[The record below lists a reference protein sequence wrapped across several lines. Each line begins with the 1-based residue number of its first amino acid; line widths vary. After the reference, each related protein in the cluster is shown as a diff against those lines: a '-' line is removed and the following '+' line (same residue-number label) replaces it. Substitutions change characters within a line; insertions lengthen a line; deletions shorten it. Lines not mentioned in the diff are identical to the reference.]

1 MYKKTLIAATALVAS
16 FVAFQ
21 PVEQA
26 EAKVHFNIGIGIPG
40 PFYGHGGGYGH
51 SYHAPAPYYGHG
63 HRYRVSCGQIRRKL
77 RNRGYYRIRS
87 VDCSGS
93 RYTFH
98 AKRHGDWYKIRV
110 KSRSIKNLNLFMQ
123 NLINVYIEIL

>member
-1 MYKKTLIAATALVAS
+1 MFKKTIIAATALVAS

-26 EAKVHFNIGIGIPG
+26 EAKVSVQIGIGG
-40 PFYGHGGGYGH
+40 SGYYGGGYYGGG
-51 SYHAPAPYYGHG
+51 YYPAPHYGGGYYAP
-63 HRYRVSCGQIRRKL
+63 RPVYRKTCGQIRRKL

-98 AKRHGDWYKIRV
+98 AKRGGQWFRLRV
-110 KSRSIKNLNLFMQ
+110 KSRSG
-123 NLINVYIEIL
+123 YIYKVRYL

>member
-1 MYKKTLIAATALVAS
+1 MFKKTIIAATALVAS

-26 EAKVHFNIGIGIPG
+26 EAKVNLHIGIGVPG
-40 PFYGHGGGYGH
+40 FHGGGYGH
-51 SYHAPAPYYGHG
+51 GYYGGSPYYGGG
-63 HRYRVSCGQIRRKL
+63 HYTPRRSYRKTCGQIRRKL

-98 AKRHGDWYKIRV
+98 AKRNGEWLRIRV
-110 KSRSIKNLNLFMQ
+110 KSRSG
-123 NLINVYIEIL
+123 YIYKVRYL

>member
-1 MYKKTLIAATALVAS
+1 MLKKTIIAAAAVFAS

-26 EAKVHFNIGIGIPG
+26 EARVNVHIGLGAPG
-40 PFYGHGGGYGH
+40 YYGGGY
-51 SYHAPAPYYGHG
+51 YTPAPRYYAPRPVYRS
-63 HRYRVSCGQIRRKL
+63 HRWSCGQVRRKL

-93 RYTFH
+93 RFTFH
-98 AKRHGDWYKIRV
+98 AKRRGVWFRIRAKSFHGRIYKVRY
-110 KSRSIKNLNLFMQ
+110 L
-123 NLINVYIEIL
+123 